1 MENISKYTL
10 KRKFEE
16 IDQEIDEHIDKKAL
30 IDLEI
35 IKIELEIFE
44 LQEKIERLKNKKE
57 AQGRLIEEKT
67 TVLNKSGYLRANQ

>member
-1 MENISKYTL
+1 MDISRYTL

-44 LQEKIERLKNKKE
+44 LQEKIERLKNKRE
-57 AQGRLIEEKT
+57 AQGRLIDEKT